1 MYIARGV
8 CLGVVSTDEVYRVA
22 PRMPELSD
30 EARAL
35 YAGVYGEARYE
46 RYNDRDGTRH
56 GARPPDMDE
65 EYETAPQFF
74 HRPEHDVE
82 SVYWSMV
89 SALLRV
95 HPKGVDKEAEAAE
108 NMIST
113 WTLLLGHKIP
123 KKGFVDSDSR
133 QAIVT
138 KTQEP
143 WRGLFLDKMKDVG
156 TLLWKISRHVVAE
169 YALWGDGLQPDHLH
183 EAVQRLILQYLIDH
197 KDPIELEPDYLRP
210 IRDASTQDSKQV
222 PSQRISTMATGTGT
236 VSREKRTTRASAR
249 SSQTRVDAES
259 GTGSRSKRKSV
270 DIDVAQSAS
279 SSGTRVSGSSRPIVV
294 DPKRK
299 GSGQTGR
306 SSKRLRANLGLP
318 QSIGERAE
326 GDP

>member
-8 CLGVVSTDEVYRVA
+8 CLGVVSIDGLYRLAV
-22 PRMPELSD
+22 RMPELSD
-30 EARAL
+30 EARTL
-35 YAGVYGEARYE
+35 YVRAHGEARYE
-46 RYNDRDGTRH
+46 RYNDSGGTRH
-56 GARPPDMDE
+56 GALPPDMDE
-65 EYETAPQFF
+65 EFNPPPPFF

-95 HPKGVDKEAEAAE
+95 HPKGVDRETHADT
-108 NMIST
+108 NMIQT
-113 WTLLLGHKIP
+113 WNLLLSHEIP
-123 KKGFVDSDSR
+123 DKGSTSTDPR
-133 QAIVT
+133 QMIVS
-138 KTQEP
+138 KTQDP
-143 WRGLFLDKMKDVG
+143 WRGLFFDEMKDVG
-156 TLLWKISRHVVAE
+156 TLLWQISRHIAPE

-183 EAVQRLILQYLIDH
+183 EAVQRLILKFLVEH

-210 IRDASTQDSKQV
+210 IRAAATQDSKQQ

-259 GTGSRSKRKSV
+259 RTGSRSKRKSV

-306 SSKRLRANLGLP
+306 SSKRLRDNLGLP
-318 QSIGERAE
+318 QSIEERAE